1 MKIGLLFGSFNPI
14 HIGHLII
21 ANTFVENSD
30 LEQVWFVVS
39 PHNPKKDL
47 NTLLHAHDRYDMV
60 EKAIADN
67 HKLRACDVEF
77 HLPRPSYTVDT
88 LVVLREKYPQHTF
101 NLILGGDNL
110 TNLTKWKNYEEILA
124 NHQVLVYPRPATSP
138 SPLDTHPQIQKI
150 DAPLL
155 DISATYIRT
164 LIQNQKSIKYLV
176 PDEIATYIRLKKFYF

>member
-1 MKIGLLFGSFNPI
+1 MQIGLLFGSFNPI

-30 LEQVWFVVS
+30 LDQVWFVVS
-39 PHNPKKDL
+39 PHNPTKNV

-67 HKLRACDVEF
+67 HKLRACDIEF

-88 LVVLREKYPQHTF
+88 LGVLREKYPQHIF
-101 NLILGGDNL
+101 SLILGGDNL
-110 TNLTKWKNYEEILA
+110 NNLIKWKNYEEILTH
-124 NHQVLVYPRPATSP
+124 HQVLVYPRPSASP
-138 SPLDTHPQIQKI
+138 SLLDTHPNIHKI

-164 LIQNQKSIKYLV
+164 LIQSQKSIQYLV
-176 PDEIATYIRLKKFYF
+176 PDVVVSYIRLKKFYF